1 MNNNFIDVITADK
14 KVSSRPLGTE
24 FGPYSVYLNS
34 GNGNKIELRHMDNG
48 PGLDVMGLRVI
59 AQTTD
64 SDSDNDGVS
73 DALDICPNTP
83 AGTPVDA
90 NGCPLTLDED
100 QDGIPDGVDLCPL
113 TPIGTPVDSN
123 GCENTFTD
131 TDADGFADHIDL
143 CPDEAGLFFTQ
154 GCPADFYDQ
163 DSDGIPNHL
172 DRCAFTPPGS
182 EVDSDGCASAEFIT
196 DSDGDGVLDFQDFCP
211 GTVGGPVNSEGCS
224 TIQLS
229 DDDADGI
236 INVHD
241 LCPTEIGFTR
251 LNGCPLEKGLG
262 DADKDGVSDDQ
273 DLCPVTPP
281 EWLANL
287 GVYENGCIFG
297 GPNFG
302 FEDTD
307 KDGVVDV
314 FDYCPDSSGGILV
327 DWQGC
332 SYSQRDSDFDGVENH
347 FDICPN
353 TPRFTPVDAYGCGDN
368 EDRDSDRDG
377 VPDTYDLC
385 PDTPDGWPVEADG
398 CPEDA
403 DFDGLTNAQEREIGT
418 DFLNADTDGDGLSD
432 GMEVIFLN
440 TNPLLADTDGG
451 GANDGDEY
459 FHGLDPRDP
468 ADDVLVDSDFDGLTN
483 AEEIALGT
491 SPYNYD
497 TDGDGLP
504 DGAEVKVHGTNPLLA
519 DTDGGGVAD
528 GAEFSFGLNP
538 LDPMDDRLLD
548 SDYDGLNTQQEYE
561 LGTDPFNPDS
571 DYDGLSDGDEINIHN
586 TNPLLSDTDGGG
598 VSDGQEVNQGLNP
611 LDPNDDQLVDSDLD
625 GLSDAEELALGTN
638 PFYWDSDFDGLSDS
652 DEVKTYFTDPL
663 NPDSDNGGEYDGS
676 EVSRGSDPLNP
687 ADDLVVFPVYL
698 QDGLGF
704 TWDIQSYGNVFKGT
718 GDAFD
723 GAFYLRVD
731 DSDAYFVQAT
741 KSATGREIFFTN
753 NYIPNLTVARRVF
766 VPEDIGA
773 ARFIDSFSNTGDDYI
788 NITVTRISNL
798 GSDSSTQILKT
809 GDGDLIFNNRDSFV
823 ITDDNDGQPGG
834 DVVITH
840 LIQGAASD
848 NLAKRPSAASLVG
861 DQIKSTYRIS
871 LRPGE
876 TVSLISLGL
885 QRESL
890 AQSETDIANML
901 LPSHAIWQGINPV
914 EILNIANLFALVD
927 TDGDGLLDDQ
937 ELLLGTD
944 PENPDSDGDGIN
956 DRESILLAFNAQL
969 AEDSDG
975 DGVVDYL
982 DQCLHA
988 GDIAV
993 DASGCLVAPTTDT
1006 DGDGV
1011 LDGEDFCPYTPAGT
1025 EVDSTG
1031 CPLLDSDYD
1040 GLSDEAELALGT
1052 NPFYWDTDGDGL
1064 SDGQEVN
1071 DFHTDPLNADTDQG
1085 GLNDGDEIN
1094 RGLNPLNPSD
1104 DFSFDSDYDGLT
1116 DAEEIALGTNPY
1128 YYDSDYDS
1136 LSDGDEVKIYNTNP
1150 LLSDT
1155 DGGGIP
1161 DGQEVSSGLNPLD
1174 PSDDLMVDSD
1184 YDGLSDAEEIELGTD
1199 RFNYDTDSDGLSDGQ
1214 EVKETYTNPLLYDTD
1229 GGGAGDWE
1237 EVSQGFNPLDPSDDL
1252 LIDSDYDGLNN
1263 GEELAL
1269 GTNPYAYDS
1278 DNDGLSDGEEVN
1290 VFNTNPLL
1298 VDTDG
1303 GGVSDGNEISR
1314 GLNPLNPEDD
1324 DLFDWDLDGLSD
1336 LEEYELGTNP
1346 YFHDS
1351 DYDGLSDGD
1360 EVKIYNTNPLSSDTD
1375 SGGAVDGQEIAQG
1388 LNPLDPSDDQL
1399 VDSDRDGLSNIEE
1412 AAAGTDPYNPDS
1424 DFDGLLD
1431 GDEIKVHA
1439 TNPLA
1444 WDTDGGGNSDG
1455 QEIAQGTDPLDPSDD
1470 LLEFPLVLFDG
1481 ANFQWDIQSDG
1492 QIGDGTNDAFDGGFV
1507 LRVNGQYI
1515 SYEEIS
1521 ASDDKREIHMSS
1533 QNFVA
1538 AKVERRIWIPQ
1549 NMAAARFIDSFTNTS
1564 DQAITLS
1571 VERVTN
1577 LGSDS
1582 STQVLHTG
1590 SGDTV
1595 FDVNDSYVITDDDQ
1609 GIEFAG
1615 DPVVTHVVQG
1625 RNPEQ
1630 VRLHPSVAAIAG
1642 DNIETRYPLVLRPGE
1657 TISLVTLGLQRYG
1670 LLTSQWEVEEFL
1682 DPGHPI
1688 WSNISPKLLLT
1699 IANLFTE
1706 TDSDADG
1713 LLDDQEIILGTD
1725 PQNPDSDF
1733 DGRNDRESVL
1743 VDADPTLAG
1752 DSDFDGIPDFL
1763 DNCIQAGDI
1772 DVGEDGCLIIA
1783 DADSDGDGVLDI
1795 FDACPDTEA
1804 GTPVSSPGCPVTE
1817 LKILSSR
1824 PIEVILTAGV
1834 PLFSISLAD
1843 LSYSG
1848 GEEGQ
1853 VWLDVAP
1860 SSEFFNIS
1868 GPGTSIDVL
1877 AFTGGQEE
1885 YLVPVLLTDSL
1896 GNQSD
1901 IFLVSARVIYT
1912 DNP

>member
-14 KVSSRPLGTE
+14 KVSSRPLGTG

-34 GNGNKIELRHMDNG
+34 GTGNKIELRHMDSG

-64 SDSDNDGVS
+64 PDSDNDGVS
-73 DALDICPNTP
+73 DALDICPNTQ

-90 NGCPLTLDED
+90 NGCPLILDED
-100 QDGIPDGVDLCPL
+100 QDGIPDSADLCPF

-123 GCENTFTD
+123 GCEITFTD
-131 TDADGFADHIDL
+131 SDADGVADHIDL
-143 CPDEAGLFFTQ
+143 CPDEAGLFFTK

-163 DSDGIPNHL
+163 DNDGIPNHL

-182 EVDSDGCASAEFIT
+182 EVDSDGCASAELIT

-211 GTVGGPVNSEGCS
+211 GTVGGPVNSEGCL
-224 TIQLS
+224 TAQLS

-236 INVHD
+236 INAHD
-241 LCPTEIGFTR
+241 LCPTEIGFAR
-251 LNGCPLEKGLG
+251 LNGCPLEKGLD

-297 GPNFG
+297 DPNLG

-307 KDGVVDV
+307 RDGIADL
-314 FDYCPDSSGGILV
+314 FDSCPESGGV
-327 DWQGC
+327 FVNWQGC
-332 SYSQRDSDFDGVENH
+332 SYSQLDSDFDGIENNS
-347 FDICPN
+347 DICPN
-353 TPRFTPVDAYGCGDN
+353 TPRFTPVDFYGCGYD
-368 EDRDSDRDG
+368 EERDTDRDG
-377 VPDTYDLC
+377 VPDSYDLC
-385 PDTPDGWPVEADG
+385 PDTPFGWPVEADG
-398 CPEDA
+398 CSEDA
-403 DFDGLTNAQEREIGT
+403 DFDGLTNEQEREIGT

-432 GMEVIFLN
+432 GMEVNFLQ
-440 TNPLLADTDGG
+440 TNPLLADTDSG
-451 GANDGDEY
+451 GASDGDEY
-459 FHGLDPRDP
+459 SYGLNPLDPS
-468 ADDVLVDSDFDGLTN
+468 DDILLDSDYDGLTN
-483 AEEIALGT
+483 AEEISLGT
-491 SPYNYD
+491 DPYNYD
-497 TDGDGLP
+497 TDGDGLSDGAEVTDHHTNP
-504 DGAEVKVHGTNPLLA
+504 LLNDTDGGGVADGTEFYAGLNPLDPQDDRLLDSDLDGLTDLEEIELGTLPYYYDSDFDGLADGAEVKTHGTNPLLA
-519 DTDGGGVAD
+519 DTDLGGLFD
-528 GAEFSFGLNP
+528 GFEVDIGLNP
-538 LDPMDDRLLD
+538 LDPSDDLLAD
-548 SDYDGLNTQQEYE
+548 IDEDGLSAQQEYE

-571 DYDGLSDGDEINIHN
+571 DYDGLNDGDEINIHH

-598 VSDGQEVNQGLNP
+598 VNDGQEVAQGLDP
-611 LDPNDDQLVDSDLD
+611 LDPNDDQFIDSDLD
-625 GLSDAEELALGTN
+625 GLTDNEEIALGTN
-638 PFYWDSDFDGLSDS
+638 PFFSDSDFDGLSDS
-652 DEVKTYFTDPL
+652 DEVETYLTDPL

-704 TWDIQSYGNVFKGT
+704 TWDIQSYGNIFKGT

-731 DSDAYFVQAT
+731 DSDVYFNQAA
-741 KSATGREIFFTN
+741 KSATGRELFFSN
-753 NYIPNLTVARRVF
+753 EYIPNLTVARRVF

-773 ARFIDSFSNTGDDYI
+773 ARFIDSFSNTGDDYL
-788 NITVTRISNL
+788 NITVSRIGNL
-798 GSDSSTQILKT
+798 GSDGSTQVLKT
-809 GDGDLIFNNRDSFV
+809 SSGDLIFDARDSFV
-823 ITDDNDGQPGG
+823 ISDDNDGQPGG
-834 DVVITH
+834 DLVITH
-840 LIQGAASD
+840 LIQGATPD
-848 NLAKRPSAASLVG
+848 NLAQRPVAASLVG
-861 DQIKSTYRIS
+861 DAIKSNYRIT

-890 AQSETDIANML
+890 AQSETDITNML

-914 EILNIANLFALVD
+914 EILNIVNLFALVD

-988 GDIAV
+988 GDIQV
-993 DASGCLVAPTTDT
+993 DATGCLVAPATDA

-1011 LDGEDFCPYTPAGT
+1011 LDGEDFCPFTSIGT
-1025 EVDSTG
+1025 QVDSSG
-1031 CPLLDSDYD
+1031 CELLDSDGD
-1040 GLSDEAELALGT
+1040 GLIDEAELALGT
-1052 NPFYWDTDGDGL
+1052 NPYF
-1064 SDGQEVN
+1064 
-1071 DFHTDPLNADTDQG
+1071 
-1085 GLNDGDEIN
+1085 
-1094 RGLNPLNPSD
+1094 
-1104 DFSFDSDYDGLT
+1104 
-1116 DAEEIALGTNPY
+1116 
-1128 YYDSDYDS
+1128 YDSDYDF

-1155 DGGGIP
+1155 DGGGLS
-1161 DGQEVSSGLNPLD
+1161 DGQEISSGLNPLD
-1174 PSDDLMVDSD
+1174 PSDDLLVDSD

-1214 EVKETYTNPLLYDTD
+1214 EVKETHTNPLLSDTD
-1229 GGGAGDWE
+1229 GGGTSDGE
-1237 EVSQGFNPLDPSDDL
+1237 EISQGFNPLGPSDDL

-1269 GTNPYAYDS
+1269 STNPYAYDS
-1278 DNDGLSDGEEVN
+1278 DDDGLSDGEEVN

-1324 DLFDWDLDGLSD
+1324 GLFDWDSDGLSD
-1336 LEEYELGTNP
+1336 LEEYALGTNP
-1346 YFHDS
+1346 YFYDS

-1375 SGGAVDGQEIAQG
+1375 SGGAVDGQEIAKG

-1399 VDSDRDGLSNIEE
+1399 VDSDLDGLSNSEE
-1412 AAAGTDPYNPDS
+1412 LATGTDPYNPDS

-1431 GDEIKVHA
+1431 GDEIKIHA
-1439 TNPLA
+1439 TNPLV
-1444 WDTDGGGNSDG
+1444 WDTDRGGNSDG

-1470 LLEFPLVLFDG
+1470 LLALPLVLFDG
-1481 ANFQWDIQSDG
+1481 ANFQWDIQSGG

-1521 ASDDKREIHMSS
+1521 ASEDKREIHMSS

-1549 NMAAARFIDSFTNTS
+1549 DMAVSRFIDSFTNTS

-1630 VRLHPSVAAIAG
+1630 VRLHPSVAAIAA
-1642 DNIETRYPLVLRPGE
+1642 DNIETRYQLVLRPGE

-1670 LLTSQWEVEEFL
+1670 LLASQWEVEEFL

-1688 WSNISPKLLLT
+1688 WSNISPQLLLT
-1699 IANLFTE
+1699 IANVFAE
-1706 TDSDADG
+1706 TDSDSDG

-1743 VDADPTLAG
+1743 VDADPTLAD

-1763 DNCIQAGDI
+1763 DMCIQAGDI
-1772 DVGEDGCLIIA
+1772 DVGEDGCLIIT

-1795 FDACPDTEA
+1795 FDACPNTEA
-1804 GTPVSSPGCPVTE
+1804 GTPVSSHGCPVTE
-1817 LKILSSR
+1817 LKILSAQT
-1824 PIEVILTAGV
+1824 IEVVLPAGSA
-1834 PLFSISLAD
+1834 PLFSINLTD
-1843 LSYSG
+1843 LQYSG

-1853 VWLDVAP
+1853 VWLDIAP

-1868 GPGTSIDVL
+1868 GPSASIDVL
-1877 AFTGGQEE
+1877 AATTGLEE
-1885 YLVPVLLTDSL
+1885 YLVPVFLTDSL